1 MIATERAG
9 PRSIS
14 RCIAATAYCG
24 TTQISLFGEVIG
36 ATARTTA
43 GQTYNSRQRTAAVAA
58 PTSMQVQADEDELGL
73 STAALAALKEFA
85 LENNLLGEH
94 RDFWLLTEQ
103 YKELVQQLFGGLLTT
118 LCVWKCDDSF
128 DINAYI

>member
-1 MIATERAG
+1 
-9 PRSIS
+9 
-14 RCIAATAYCG
+14 
-24 TTQISLFGEVIG
+24 
-36 ATARTTA
+36 
-43 GQTYNSRQRTAAVAA
+43 
-58 PTSMQVQADEDELGL
+58 MQVQADEDELGL

-118 LCVWKCDDSF
+118 LCVWKCNDSF